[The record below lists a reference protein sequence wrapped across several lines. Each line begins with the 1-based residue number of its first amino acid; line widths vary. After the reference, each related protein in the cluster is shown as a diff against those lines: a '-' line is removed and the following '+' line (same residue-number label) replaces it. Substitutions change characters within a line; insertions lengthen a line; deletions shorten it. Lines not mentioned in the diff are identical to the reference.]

1 LRIAYAISTLKRS
14 GPVNVLHELVRQA
27 ANRGAH
33 VTIITLSP
41 EPLQSRAED
50 FQRLGATLVPLNL
63 HRFWGLPM
71 LASAFLE
78 AVRASRPDVLH
89 THCFRTDLLSAL
101 TCRGSIPSIT
111 TLHNDPFEDYAFRF
125 GPIMGTAVALAHIAI
140 ARRLD
145 RAAALN
151 RHLAK
156 KFARMGVPAIAIPNG
171 IDADLFYE
179 PPRKQLSS
187 PSAVLTGHLSV
198 RKDPLTMLDA
208 LPVRD
213 LATTFVG
220 NGPLLQKAR
229 SEVSR
234 RRLDVTF
241 AGRQANIRPWLKRAS
256 IFVSCS
262 RSEGLPLAVLEAL
275 AANLFC
281 VLSDIP
287 AHREIAAR
295 FPDNT
300 ILFETGNHRSL
311 ASALSDACS
320 ATPEHLTR
328 ELFRATPYSNMSM
341 GRDYFAAYL
350 DLAPQPLEQNRQ
362 PAKRNRR
369 HHAI

>member
-1 LRIAYAISTLKRS
+1 MRITYAISTLKRS
-14 GPVNVLHELVRQA
+14 GPVNVLHELVRQTTK
-27 ANRGAH
+27 RGAR

-41 EPLQSRAED
+41 EPQQSRAAD
-50 FQRLGATLVPLNL
+50 FQQLGATLVPLNL
-63 HRFWGLPM
+63 HRLWDLPM
-71 LASAFLE
+71 LGSAFLK

-125 GPIMGTAVALAHIAI
+125 GRIMGVPVALAHIAI
-140 ARRLD
+140 ARRID

-156 KFARMGVPAIAIPNG
+156 KFHRMGVKAIAIPNG
-171 IDADLFYE
+171 IDADLFYA
-179 PPRKQLSS
+179 PPRKQLTS
-187 PSAVLTGHLSV
+187 PSAVFTGHLST
-198 RKDPLTMLDA
+198 RKDPLTLLAA
-208 LPVRD
+208 LPVQN

-220 NGPLLQKAR
+220 TGPLLRQADN
-229 SEVSR
+229 ESR
-234 RRLDVTF
+234 RRRLQVTF
-241 AGRQANIRPWLKRAS
+241 AGRQADIRPWLRRAS

-287 AHREIAAR
+287 AHREIAGR

-320 ATPEHLTR
+320 ATPKHLTK

-341 GRDYFAAYL
+341 GRAYFTAYL